1 MATAGTDMEL
11 NDLLDFTLMFPHQMP
26 NGKSRGPVLPS
37 SQFGL
42 DERSGPGPW
51 APGEPN
57 SPSYTRAYDNT
68 HYSEHDGMYNV
79 GIDGKSERGYQFG
92 TQPQLLSGEIGISGS
107 DGLSPPAMKAASQFY
122 PYITRRR
129 VGESTID
136 PPPKKIRKVPPGL
149 PSSVYPGATGEDYNP
164 GSTGYPGSKAGN
176 LYPGSFFVHDGL
188 PDHWGP
194 PGYSPVMSNSPHI
207 GQPAPFTS
215 INTQKRQPLPLSPQ
229 NYPLHGSEVNL
240 PSSFQSTSVGYG
252 VPSHTP
258 PINGADSIMVNR
270 GGNAG
275 SSGAEIGKALA
286 SIYSPDNN
294 GNTFPSNPS
303 TPVGSP
309 SNVAASASQW
319 PKSSSQPAPSPGF
332 VASLQAQSKLDDR
345 LGEALHVLRNHA
357 VGGQGLTADM
367 QSLLTAAVSGHPA
380 GAAALGSISQA
391 FGLSNRLT
399 AMMSNLSDDVAG
411 VPTSAAL
418 LQGHHAPHQAPPTS
432 QSDTF
437 TNLSSALP
445 RSSHSTSSDIKRED
459 KEDDEN
465 LSIADKSEDEKKD
478 GKSHTRTSLDDED
491 DDEDLPIEVKAEREK
506 ERRVANNARER
517 LRVRDINEA
526 FKELGRMCQMHM
538 NNEKPQTKL
547 LVLHQ
552 AVNIILNLEQQVRER
567 NLNPKAACLKRR
579 EEEKVTGDPPMLS
592 GLGGDGHSHM

>member
-26 NGKSRGPVLPS
+26 NGKNRGPALPT

-51 APGEPN
+51 APGESN
-57 SPSYTRAYDNT
+57 SPSYTRGYGGST

-92 TQPQLLSGEIGISGS
+92 TQPQLLSSEIGISGS
-107 DGLSPPAMKAASQFY
+107 DGLSPPAMKPSSQFY
-122 PYITRRR
+122 PYINRRR
-129 VGESTID
+129 VGEPTID
-136 PPPKKIRKVPPGL
+136 PPPKKIRKVPDGL
-149 PSSVYPGATGEDYNP
+149 PTSVYPGATGEDYNP
-164 GSTGYPGSKAGN
+164 DSTGYPGAKAGN
-176 LYPGSFFVHDGL
+176 LYPGFFVQDSL
-188 PDHWGP
+188 QDHWGP
-194 PGYSPVMSNSPHI
+194 SGYSPVMSNSPHM
-207 GQPAPFTS
+207 GQPAPFSS
-215 INTQKRQPLPLSPQ
+215 INAQKRQPLPLSPQ
-229 NYPLHGSEVNL
+229 NYPLHGSEVNI
-240 PSSFQSTSVGYG
+240 PAGFHSTSVGYG
-252 VPSHTP
+252 VPNHTP
-258 PINGADSIMVNR
+258 PINGSDSIMVNR

-286 SIYSPDNN
+286 SIYSSDNN
-294 GNTFPSNPS
+294 GNSFPSNPS

-319 PKSSSQPAPSPGF
+319 PKGSSQPASSPGF
-332 VASLQAQSKLDDR
+332 EASLQPPSKLDDR

-367 QSLLTAAVSGHPA
+367 QSLLTAAVSGHAA
-380 GAAALGSISQA
+380 GALGSISQV
-391 FGLSNRLT
+391 FGLSNRLMS
-399 AMMSNLSDDVAG
+399 MMSNLSDDAAG
-411 VPTSAAL
+411 LPPSAAP
-418 LQGHHAPHQAPPTS
+418 LQGHHTSHQAPPTS
-432 QSDTF
+432 PSDVF

-445 RSSHSTSSDIKRED
+445 RSSQSTGSDIKRED

-478 GKSHTRTSLDDED
+478 GKSHTRSSFDDED
-491 DDEDLPIEVKAEREK
+491 DDEDLPVEVKAEREK

-526 FKELGRMCQMHM
+526 FKELGRMCQLHM

-552 AVNIILNLEQQVRER
+552 AVNVILNLEQQVRER

-579 EEEKVTGDPPMLS
+579 EEEKVTGDPQMLS
-592 GLGGDGHSHM
+592 GLGGDGHGHM

>member
-478 GKSHTRTSLDDED
+478 GKSHTRTSSVSEECLTVE
-491 DDEDLPIEVKAEREK
+491 EK
-506 ERRVANNARER
+506 ELRERDRRMANNARER
-517 LRVRDINEA
+517 VRVRDINEA
-526 FKELGRMCQMHM
+526 FRELGRMCQLHL
-538 NNEKPQTKL
+538 KSDKAQTKL
-547 LVLHQ
+547 IILQQ
-552 AVNIILNLEQQVRER
+552 AVQVILGLERQVRER